1 MPQCLLKPPHGIIAY
16 EIEYRRDLESMKE
29 DTMACSVGSLNIEH
43 PNQLPLRFFQFCL
56 VRPHNDGVYPIS
68 PSGASISDQESFA
81 TLDFISFV
89 IIE

>member
-1 MPQCLLKPPHGIIAY
+1 MSAETTTRNYRVRNRIPTRLGINEGGY
-16 EIEYRRDLESMKE
+16 
-29 DTMACSVGSLNIEH
+29 TMACSVGSLNIEH
-43 PNQLPLRFFQFCL
+43 PNQLSLRFFQFCL